1 MEHKRWFVMQ
11 IWQRRKAFNKEIG
24 NLILAIA
31 FDSRVF
37 QYAKIIIYGKNDK
50 EADWKW
56 RFGFVLSLF
65 FLKKIFFWSLLLD
78 FMQS

>member
-1 MEHKRWFVMQ
+1 LLCKFDKE
-11 IWQRRKAFNKEIG
+11 QRQFNKEIG

-50 EADWKW
+50 EAD
-56 RFGFVLSLF
+56 
-65 FLKKIFFWSLLLD
+65 
-78 FMQS
+78 